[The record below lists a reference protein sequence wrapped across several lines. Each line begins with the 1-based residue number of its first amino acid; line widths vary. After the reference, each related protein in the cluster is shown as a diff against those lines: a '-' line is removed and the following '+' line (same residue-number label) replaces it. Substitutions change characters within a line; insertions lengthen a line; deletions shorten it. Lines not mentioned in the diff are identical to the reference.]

1 MTEEKQELRKCS
13 SCRCEILLETYFSKN
28 RKGEYKRTCNPCR
41 EKKKKY
47 NVKCEVDGCDF
58 QSSASHLKTHS
69 KIHTKIRD
77 IKCTECE
84 QTFYSSSN
92 FNRHYKSTHTTIKD
106 FKCGHCDFTC
116 TGSDILYSHEKMVHL
131 KLKNQKCDK
140 CDYTTSS
147 LSNLTRHI
155 KMVHSKINDKKC
167 DKCEYICSDMGNL
180 NRHSKKCTGNL
191 NISSGELACRKAL
204 ELLGIEYETEVSEI
218 KNNEDNW
225 LKWDFKITLDDKP
238 AYIEYDG
245 QAHYKPVCFGGMSK
259 SQAKENLKKL
269 QEHDQI
275 KNEYCKKNNYPL
287 LRIPYFRFE
296 EVMELIREFVQSS
309 SSSETS

>member
-28 RKGEYKRTCNPCR
+28 RKGEYKRTCNPCLT
-41 EKKKKY
+41 KHKGD
-47 NVKCEVDGCDF
+47 KCDYTTAKPF
-58 QSSASHLKTHS
+58 TLQ
-69 KIHTKIRD
+69 
-77 IKCTECE
+77 
-84 QTFYSSSN
+84 
-92 FNRHYKSTHTTIKD
+92 RHQKQVHDKIKD
-106 FKCGHCDFTC
+106 YICDKCDYKFSTNGHLQRH
-116 TGSDILYSHEKMVHL
+116 IKMVHD
-131 KLKNQKCDK
+131 KIKDHACDK
-140 CDYTTSS
+140 CDYTCSTSS
-147 LSNLTRHI
+147 DLQAHI
-155 KMVHSKINDKKC
+155 KMVHHKIKDYAC
-167 DKCEYICSDMGNL
+167 DKCNFTCSSAGNL
-180 NRHSKKCTGNL
+180 QAHIKTCTGNL
-191 NISSGELACRKAL
+191 DISSGELACRKAL